1 MKKIIAWLTKGTK
14 IVRILTYIYKGL
26 IIASAG
32 FNAAV
37 EKLKVQF
44 EDASFIPTLDIISE
58 YMGVAI
64 DALEKIL
71 EWLGVDTERVA
82 SEARQEAEK
91 KHKVKCGDAKVY
103 KSDATLADIT
113 NKLKDEL
120 K

>member
-1 MKKIIAWLTKGTK
+1 MKKIIAWFTKGTK

-32 FNAAV
+32 FDAAV
-37 EKLKVQF
+37 EKFKKQF
-44 EDASFIPTLDIISE
+44 EDASFIPTLDTISE
-58 YMGVAI
+58 YMAVAI

-71 EWLGVDTERVA
+71 EWFGVDTEAVA
-82 SEARQEAEK
+82 LEAKHEAEQ
-91 KHKVKCGDAKVY
+91 KHKVKCGDIKVK
-103 KSDATLADIT
+103 KSDSTLIDIT